1 MDSKTKNVHQH
12 KFQWMGIKLNLRQK
26 IKVNEL
32 EERSMYISHSEKGGW
47 RFEGRL
53 KLKLTGPRKL
63 WTISNTQELGSQK
76 EKKTGE
82 ENIFEKIFF

>member
-53 KLKLTGPRKL
+53 KLKLTVTRKL
-63 WTISNTQELGSQK
+63 WTISNTQELGYKK

>member
-1 MDSKTKNVHQH
+1 MDPKTKNVHQH
-12 KFQWMGIKLNLRQK
+12 KFQWMGIKVNLRQK

-76 EKKTGE
+76 EKKTAE